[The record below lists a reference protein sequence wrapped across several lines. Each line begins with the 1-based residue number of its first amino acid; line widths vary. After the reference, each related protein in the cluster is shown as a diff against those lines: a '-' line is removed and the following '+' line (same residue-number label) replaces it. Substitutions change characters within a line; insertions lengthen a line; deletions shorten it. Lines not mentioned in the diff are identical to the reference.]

1 MFLSVASG
9 MALSLFRNIQIG
21 FEYFLLITGH
31 GRRGEKKIEFKKIS
45 FHFIQN
51 DVLITGLVISPK
63 KKF

>member
-1 MFLSVASG
+1 MGVA
-9 MALSLFRNIQIG
+9 AK
-21 FEYFLLITGH
+21 
-31 GRRGEKKIEFKKIS
+31 KKIEFKKIS